1 MIVYLNGSYLPKDEA
16 SVSPDDRGF
25 LFADGVYEVLYSY
38 DGMLLREDLH
48 WRRLKRSLHEIH
60 IKGLGGVDFGEIC
73 RELVDR
79 NNLSDRDAIIYLQ
92 ITRGA
97 APRAH
102 AFPKDAEPTIYGFA
116 RPHDPPREQQEN
128 GCRTVMVPDERW
140 LRCDIKSVSL
150 LPNVLAKEKAMD
162 ARAFEAVL
170 VRDGNI
176 TECSSAAFAAV
187 YNNEFVTA
195 PLSNL
200 ILPSITRE
208 LTLELC
214 ANLDI
219 PVARHAVPAEI
230 VDSLQEAML
239 MSTTAEIMPI
249 TQIDGFIIGDG
260 VPGPVTRKLQ
270 KAFRQMVQQDQAI
283 KSSEVS

>member
-16 SVSPDDRGF
+16 SLSPDDRGF

-38 DGMLLREDLH
+38 EGMLLREDLH
-48 WRRLKRSLHEIH
+48 WRRLKRSLHQVH
-60 IKGLGGVDFGEIC
+60 IKGVGEVDFGSIC
-73 RELVDR
+73 RELVER
-79 NNLSDRDAIIYLQ
+79 NNLNDRDAVIYLQ
-92 ITRGA
+92 ITRGV

-102 AFPKDAEPTIYGFA
+102 AFPRDAKPTVYGFA
-116 RPHDPPREQQEN
+116 RAHDAPRELQET
-128 GCRTVMVPDERW
+128 GCRAVTVPDERW

-150 LPNVLAKEKAMD
+150 LPNVMAKEQAVD

-208 LTLELC
+208 ITLELC
-214 ANLDI
+214 EKLGI
-219 PVARHAVPAEI
+219 PVAQHSVPAEI
-230 VDSLQEAML
+230 VDGLQEAML

-260 VPGPVTRKLQ
+260 RPGPVARKLQ
-270 KAFRQMVQQDQAI
+270 KAYRQMVKQDQAI
-283 KSSEVS
+283 RVA